1 MITRL
6 NVHRQSA
13 DWQRAL
19 AQAVTDPEDL
29 LKRLGLDPAL
39 LPAALKAAERFRV
52 RVPLGY
58 LGRMTP
64 GDPADPLLRQVLPLA
79 EECLEIPG
87 FQCDPVGD
95 LESMPI
101 PGLLHKYHGR
111 VLLVTSGACAI
122 HCRYCF
128 RQHFPYRD
136 ASAIRE
142 AWPRILC
149 YLRAHEEV
157 REVILSGGDPLTLSD
172 DKLAA
177 MVSDLAGIPHLRTLR
192 LHSRLPV
199 VLPERIDDALLSWL
213 TGTRLRPI
221 MVIHANHAR
230 ELDGTTRAAME
241 RLELAGV
248 RLFNQTVLLKGI
260 NDDPDTLAA
269 LSHALFDSGV
279 QPYYLHMLDP
289 VQGAAHFAVTEERAL
304 AILDHLNR
312 QLPGYLIPRLVQD
325 IPGRDSKTP
334 LVRTFQTVSDSAV

>member
-1 MITRL
+1 M
-6 NVHRQSA
+6 
-13 DWQRAL
+13 
-19 AQAVTDPEDL
+19 TDPEEL
-29 LKRLGLDPAL
+29 FERLSLDPAL
-39 LPAALKAAERFRV
+39 LPATLKAAERFRV

-64 GDPADPLLRQVLPLA
+64 GDPNDPLLRQVLPLA
-79 EECLEIPG
+79 EECLEVPG
-87 FQCDPVGD
+87 FQSDPVGD

-142 AWPRILC
+142 AWPHILL
-149 YLRAHEEV
+149 YLRTHQDIQ
-157 REVILSGGDPLTLSD
+157 EVILSGGDPLTLND
-172 DKLAA
+172 EKLAA

-199 VLPERIDDALLSWL
+199 VLPERIDDALLGWL
-213 TGTRLRPI
+213 TSTRLRPI

-260 NDDPDTLAA
+260 NDNPDALAT

-304 AILDHLNR
+304 GIMDRLSR
-312 QLPGYLIPRLVQD
+312 QLPGYLLPRLVRE
-325 IPGRDSKTP
+325 IPGQDKKTP
-334 LVRTFQTVSDSAV
+334 LVQAPQAMDDSAI

>member
-19 AQAVTDPEDL
+19 AQAVTDPEEL

-39 LPAALKAAERFRV
+39 LPAAREASKQFRV

-64 GDPADPLLRQVLPLA
+64 GDPNDPLLRQVLPLG
-79 EECLEIPG
+79 EECLEVPD
-87 FQCDPVGD
+87 FHCDPVGD

-111 VLLVTSGACAI
+111 VLLVTSGTCAI

-128 RQHFPYRD
+128 RRHFPYRD

-142 AWPRILC
+142 AWPRILL
-149 YLRAHEEV
+149 YLRTHQEV

-177 MVSDLAGIPHLRTLR
+177 MISDLAGIPHLRTLR

-199 VLPERIDDALLSWL
+199 VVPERIDDTLLGWL
-213 TGTRLRPI
+213 TGTRLRPV

-248 RLFNQTVLLKGI
+248 RLFNQTVLLRGV
-260 NDDPDTLAA
+260 NDDPDVLAT

-279 QPYYLHMLDP
+279 QPYYLHTLDP
-289 VQGAAHFAVTEERAL
+289 VQGAAHFAVSETHAL
-304 AILDHLNR
+304 AIMDHLTQ

-334 LVRTFQTVSDSAV
+334 LVRSFPTIGNSVL

>member
-1 MITRL
+1 M
-6 NVHRQSA
+6 
-13 DWQRAL
+13 
-19 AQAVTDPEDL
+19 TDPEEL
-29 LKRLGLDPAL
+29 FQRLALDPAL
-39 LPAALKAAERFRV
+39 LPAALKASEQFRV

-64 GDPADPLLRQVLPLA
+64 GDPNDPLLLQVLPLA

-128 RQHFPYRD
+128 RRHFPYRD

-142 AWPRILC
+142 AWPQILM
-149 YLRAHEEV
+149 YLRTHEEV
-157 REVILSGGDPLTLSD
+157 REIILSGGDPLTLSD

-199 VLPERIDDALLSWL
+199 VLPERIDDTLLGWL

-248 RLFNQTVLLKGI
+248 RLFNQTVLLRGI
-260 NDDPDTLAA
+260 NDDADALAM
-269 LSHALFDSGV
+269 LNHALFDSGV

-289 VQGAAHFAVTEERAL
+289 VQGAAHFAVTEEHAL
-304 AILDHLNR
+304 TLMKQLSR
-312 QLPGYLIPRLVQD
+312 QLPGYLIPRLVREV
-325 IPGRDSKTP
+325 PGHDSKTQIAHSP
-334 LVRTFQTVSDSAV
+334 HAVEGFSL